1 VEVSGI
7 RKQLS
12 YKNINKAIIV
22 TFLFIIV
29 FTALSAVNTVS
40 ADSSIIYVNDSGGND
55 SWDGQYAEWI
65 LGTFN
70 GPKKSI
76 KNATGT
82 VDNGGTINIANGN
95 YFGENNTNITINKN
109 MTVVGESRD
118 GTIINGTNSAQIFT
132 IQNGSTVT
140 IKNLTFVNGTA
151 SQSLTLPDRN
161 ITAGGAICNFGD
173 LTIFNSN
180 FIGNTASSEE
190 ISDKNDIGGG
200 AVFNVG
206 NLTVTGCNFIGNTA
220 TGNLTGDNG
229 TVGGAICNFGNLTV
243 TNSNFTGNTATAGGA
258 IYSGYNST
266 LNPNGG
272 ILNIDG
278 STFSGNHATG
288 NSTTGGG
295 AIASERYL
303 NIKNS
308 VFKGNKAISTNGTAI
323 GGAILG
329 YGNLTITGSKF
340 GLDALTGNSAVGK
353 DNASTGGAIIIYGN
367 LTINSSEFSYNTA
380 YYGSA
385 ISNAGNLTIKNGT
398 FVNNTAI
405 GGAIFNIGNL
415 TLTGCNFAGNKATN
429 TDVPSVGGA
438 VLNAGNLTVTDS
450 KFTNNNATNGGAI
463 GNLGNATV
471 INSTFTGNKVSST
484 NNTVINY
491 GGAIYNG
498 GNLTV
503 TGSSFTSNKAFST
516 SIGEIAYG
524 GGAISNFK
532 TSTIKNSKF
541 SGNTADF
548 GGAISNMGKLNISG
562 SSFTGNK
569 ATSSDKTYTLD
580 GGAISNVYGTLNIN
594 SSSFTGNIADLGGAV
609 SNWANS
615 TAVVSGSTFAGNN
628 ATADGG
634 AIYNEGKLTVHF
646 CRIIGNLLKV
656 PQYVS
661 STGHVLDDIDNY
673 KGSADVK
680 YNWWGS
686 NVGPSSGRVYGAT
699 TGPWLVLTLNASPT
713 TVKAKGTSTITASF
727 LYDSNGVYHSPSSGH
742 VPDGMAVSFTTQF
755 GSITSKSTTVNGI
768 AKSTLKA
775 GSTGG
780 TVSVS
785 AKTDS
790 QTVQI
795 PLKVISTYPKN
806 GATGCSKTATI
817 TIKFSQNIK
826 ASTYWSKIYVKNL
839 KTGKIVSIS
848 KSISGDTI
856 SIKMSSKRYAYNWYQ
871 VYIPA
876 SAVKTYSGSNL
887 SKSYTFKFKTGG

>member
-1 VEVSGI
+1 MIMV
-7 RKQLS
+7 
-12 YKNINKAIIV
+12 
-22 TFLFIIV
+22 FLFIIV

-40 ADSSIIYVNDSGGND
+40 AADSSIIYVNDSGGND

-82 VDNGGTINIANGN
+82 VTNGGTINIANGN

-109 MTVVGESRD
+109 MTIVGESRE
-118 GTIINGTNSAQIFT
+118 GTIVNGTNSAQIFT
-132 IQNGSTVT
+132 IQKGSKVI

-151 SQSLTLPDRN
+151 SPSLTLPDRN

-173 LTIFNSN
+173 LTILNSN

-206 NLTVTGCNFIGNTA
+206 DLTVTGCNFIGNTA
-220 TGNLTGDNG
+220 TGNLIGDNG
-229 TVGGAICNFGNLTV
+229 TVGGAICNFGSLTV

-288 NSTTGGG
+288 NSMAGGG
-295 AIASERYL
+295 AIASSRYL

-308 VFKGNKAISTNGTAI
+308 IFKGNKAVSTNGTAI
-323 GGAILG
+323 GGAIFG
-329 YGNLTITGSKF
+329 YGNVTITGSKF
-340 GLDALTGNSAVGK
+340 GLDALTGNSAAGK
-353 DNASTGGAIIIYGN
+353 NNASTGGAIITYGN
-367 LTINSSEFSYNTA
+367 LTITNSEFIYSTA

-385 ISNAGNLTIKNGT
+385 VSNAGNLTIKNGT
-398 FVNNTAI
+398 FINNTAI
-405 GGAIFNIGNL
+405 GGAIFNMGNS
-415 TLTGCNFAGNKATN
+415 TLTGCNFTGNKATS
-429 TDVPSVGGA
+429 TDVSSAGGA
-438 VLNAGNLTVTDS
+438 VLNGGNLTVTDS
-450 KFTNNNATNGGAI
+450 NFTNNTATNGGAI
-463 GNLGNATV
+463 CNSGNATI
-471 INSTFTGNKVSST
+471 INSTFTGNKVGST
-484 NNTVINY
+484 NNTVVNY

-503 TGSSFTSNKAFST
+503 TGSIFTGNKALST
-516 SIGEIAYG
+516 SINEIAYG

-532 TSTIKNSKF
+532 TSAVKNSKF

-548 GGAISNMGKLNISG
+548 GGAISNMGKLNVSG

-569 ATSSDKTYTLD
+569 ATSSDASYTMD
-580 GGAISNVYGTLNIN
+580 GGAISNAYGTLNVTN
-594 SSSFTGNIADLGGAV
+594 SSFTGNIADLGGAI
-609 SNWANS
+609 SNWVNS
-615 TAVVSGSTFAGNN
+615 TAVISGSTLTGNN
-628 ATADGG
+628 ATVDGG
-634 AIYNEGKLTVHF
+634 AIYNDYGTLTVHF
-646 CRIIGNLLKV
+646 SRIVGNRLAGFGLE
-656 PQYVS
+656 
-661 STGHVLDDIDNY
+661 DITNY
-673 KGSADVK
+673 KGKLNAE

-686 NVGPSSGRVYGAT
+686 NSGPSSGRVAYETSSAIT
-699 TGPWLVLTLNASPT
+699 DASVTNWMVLTLSASSA
-713 TVKAKGTSTITASF
+713 TVKAKGTSILTANMC
-727 LYDSNGVYHSPSSGH
+727 YDNHGVYHSPSSGH
-742 VPDGMAVSFTTQF
+742 VPDGMTVSFTTQF

-785 AKTDS
+785 AKTDN

-848 KSISGDTI
+848 KSISGDTL
-856 SIKMSSKRYAYNWYQ
+856 SIKMSSKRYAYTWYQ
-871 VYIPA
+871 VYIPV